1 MATGVLFGK
10 YGKGGLN
17 LATLTI
23 FTPTYNRAYIL
34 SQCYQSLVRQTC
46 KDFVWLIIDD
56 GSTDNTKELVEK
68 WMKNDNGFKIRY
80 RYKKNGGMH
89 TGHNA
94 AYDLI
99 NTELNVC
106 IDSDDFMPDNAV
118 ELITNFWNKNGNY
131 KYSGIIALDVYKNG
145 EIIGSK
151 LPDKKSTTLS
161 EFYDKGG
168 KGDKKLIYRT
178 DVINSYPKYPEFKD
192 ERFVPLD
199 YKYLLADQE
208 YELLILNEAVCVVEY
223 MEDGS
228 SMNMLRQYY
237 KNPRGFAFVRKVHM
251 KYDKGFVK
259 KFKTC
264 IHYVSSSL
272 IMRNKKFLS
281 ESPNKLMTLLAYPFG
296 FIVYLIVK
304 RKNRQGAI

>member
-1 MATGVLFGK
+1 MATGVLFEK

-34 SQCYQSLVRQTC
+34 DQCYESLVRQTC

-68 WMKNDNGFKIRY
+68 WMKNDNGFEIRY
-80 RYKKNGGMH
+80 HYKKNGGMH

-94 AYDLI
+94 AYELI

-118 ELITNFWNKNGNY
+118 ELITKFWNKNGNY

-161 EFYDKGG
+161 GFYDKGG

-208 YELLILNEAVCVVEY
+208 YELLIINEAVCVVEY

-228 SMNMLRQYY
+228 SMNMFRQYY
-237 KNPRGFAFVRKVHM
+237 KNPRGFAFMRKVHM

-259 KFKTC
+259 KFKNC
-264 IHYVSSSL
+264 IHYVSSSF
-272 IMRNKKFLS
+272 ISNNKSFIR
-281 ESPNKLMTLLAYPFG
+281 ESPNKIFTVLAIPFG
-296 FIVYLIVK
+296 ACLYSVIKYNNKERV
-304 RKNRQGAI
+304 